1 MSTQKQIEANR
12 LNAQK
17 STGPRTPAGKSVSRM
32 NALKTGID
40 AESQVIRGESAAA
53 LAALTAEY
61 YDRYQP
67 ATPEHRALVDT
78 LISSD
83 WLLRRLRLAESQL
96 WEHAFERMD
105 RWDSETEAP
114 LGEAFSSNS
123 QAFSRLQRRIDSAD
137 RNYHRALK
145 ELRRLQPPAAPHPD
159 KIGFVPQASPTP
171 AQTPPPAAA
180 HHAHQPSLTFGLRS
194 SDFGLRP
201 SSPNLRRVDNAPR
214 V

>member
-1 MSTQKQIEANR
+1 MATQKQIEANR
-12 LNAQK
+12 LNSRK

-40 AESQVIRGESAAA
+40 ANSQVIRGEDPSA
-53 LAALTAEY
+53 LATLTAEY

-67 ATPEHRALVDT
+67 STPEQRALVDT

-83 WLLRRLRLAESQL
+83 WLQRRLRLAESPL

-105 RWDSETEAP
+105 RWDSETQAP

-145 ELRRLQPPAAPHPD
+145 ELRRLQPSSIPDPPPQPLPHPSPARE
-159 KIGFVPQASPTP
+159 IGFVPQV
-171 AQTPPPAAA
+171 PPAVPP
-180 HHAHQPSLTFGLRS
+180 H
-194 SDFGLRP
+194 SDFGLRTSDFP
-201 SSPNLRRVDNAPR
+201 PAPNPAT
-214 V
+214 

>member
-1 MSTQKQIEANR
+1 MATQKQIEANR
-12 LNAQK
+12 LNSRK

-40 AESQVIRGESAAA
+40 ANSQVIRGEDPSA
-53 LAALTAEY
+53 LATLTAEY

-67 ATPEHRALVDT
+67 STPEQRALVDT
-78 LISSD
+78 LISCD
-83 WLLRRLRLAESQL
+83 WLQRRLRLAESQL

-105 RWDSETEAP
+105 RWDSETAAP

-145 ELRRLQPPAAPHPD
+145 ELRRLQPSPAPKSAPHPGSQPSVE
-159 KIGFVPQASPTP
+159 IGFVPQASPS
-171 AQTPPPAAA
+171 ASAPPRLRVKPLP
-180 HHAHQPSLTFGLRS
+180 QPPI
-194 SDFGLRP
+194 DFP
-201 SSPNLRRVDNAPR
+201 SPPLIR
-214 V
+214 

>member
-12 LNAQK
+12 LNARK
-17 STGPRTPAGKSVSRM
+17 STGPRTPTGKSVSRM

-40 AESQVIRGESAAA
+40 AESQVIRGESAAG
-53 LAALTAEY
+53 LATLAAEY

-67 ATPEHRALVDT
+67 STPEQRALVDT

-83 WLLRRLRLAESQL
+83 WLQRRLRIAESQM

-105 RWDSETEAP
+105 RWESDTEAP

-137 RNYHRALK
+137 RNFHRALK
-145 ELRRLQPPAAPHPD
+145 ELSRLRPPASPDPPPQPLPHE
-159 KIGFVPQASPTP
+159 IGFVPQASPSASASPAPLRQSLLQPPNQGRVTP
-171 AQTPPPAAA
+171 
-180 HHAHQPSLTFGLRS
+180 S
-194 SDFGLRP
+194 
-201 SSPNLRRVDNAPR
+201 NASYTMIH
-214 V
+214 VKLLC

>member
-1 MSTQKQIEANR
+1 MATQKQIEANR
-12 LNAQK
+12 LNSRK

-40 AESQVIRGESAAA
+40 ANSQVIRGEDPSA
-53 LAALTAEY
+53 LATLTAEY

-67 ATPEHRALVDT
+67 STPEQRALVDT

-83 WLLRRLRLAESQL
+83 WLQRRLRLAESQL

-105 RWDSETEAP
+105 RWDSETQAP

-171 AQTPPPAAA
+171 ATIPPA
-180 HHAHQPSLTFGLRS
+180 QPTPHLLTPDSCLLTPS
-194 SDFGLRP
+194 